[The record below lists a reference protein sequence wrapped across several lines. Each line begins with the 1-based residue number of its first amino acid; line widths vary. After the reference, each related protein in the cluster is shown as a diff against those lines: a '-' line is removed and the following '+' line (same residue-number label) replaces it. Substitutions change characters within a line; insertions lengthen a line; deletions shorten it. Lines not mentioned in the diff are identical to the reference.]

1 MENKIDLNLLIDQAG
16 DSLWRFCLRLEKT
29 RLDAEDL
36 YQETM
41 LKAIKLQDK
50 IAFDKNPKAFLFS
63 IAAGI
68 HKNKFRKFF
77 RRVKLA
83 PPSSTALESLS
94 SPYEVLPEIE
104 FEKKEL
110 KEEIEKA
117 VSSLPEK
124 IKISV
129 LMFYSA
135 DMESNDKTDIVISEI
150 LNTGEKTPLHINKK
164 IYAQI
169 NMQNNNLLDVPVFII
184 LINIITAIFSG
195 IIFIN
200 IGLIFPFFI
209 FKPFF
214 IFLGIGIINITIFLS
229 ILLKLKYSTNAV
241 QYGF

>member
-1 MENKIDLNLLIDQAG
+1 
-16 DSLWRFCLRLEKT
+16 
-29 RLDAEDL
+29 
-36 YQETM
+36 M

-77 RRVKLA
+77 IRVKLA

-135 DMESNDKTDIVISEI
+135 DMSIADISKNLDIPEGTVKSRLNKGRSI
-150 LNTGEKTPLHINKK
+150 LK
-164 IYAQI
+164 
-169 NMQNNNLLDVPVFII
+169 
-184 LINIITAIFSG
+184 NIIEESG
-195 IIFIN
+195 Y
-200 IGLIFPFFI
+200 
-209 FKPFF
+209 
-214 IFLGIGIINITIFLS
+214 GI
-229 ILLKLKYSTNAV
+229 K
-241 QYGF
+241 

>member
-1 MENKIDLNLLIDQAG
+1 MRPLVKNLKMENKSDLNLLIDQAG
-16 DSLWRFCLRLEKT
+16 DSLWCFCLRLEKT

-50 IAFDKNPKAFLFS
+50 IMFDKNPKAFLFS
-63 IAAGI
+63 IAVGI

-135 DMESNDKTDIVISEI
+135 DMSIADISKNLDIPEGTVKSR
-150 LNTGEKTPLHINKK
+150 LNKGR
-164 IYAQI
+164 
-169 NMQNNNLLDVPVFII
+169 
-184 LINIITAIFSG
+184 
-195 IIFIN
+195 
-200 IGLIFPFFI
+200 
-209 FKPFF
+209 
-214 IFLGIGIINITIFLS
+214 S
-229 ILLKLKYSTNAV
+229 ILKSIIEESG
-241 QYGF
+241 YGIK

>member
-1 MENKIDLNLLIDQAG
+1 MGPLVKNLKMENKIDLNLLIDQAG
-16 DSLWRFCLRLEKT
+16 DSLWHFCLRIEKT

-41 LKAIKLQDK
+41 LKAIRLQNK
-50 IAFDKNPKAFLFS
+50 IEFDKNPKAFLFS

-77 RRVKLA
+77 RRLRLT
-83 PPSSTALESLS
+83 PPSNTACEALS
-94 SPYEVLPEIE
+94 SPYEVLPDIE

-135 DMESNDKTDIVISEI
+135 DISIADISKK
-150 LNTGEKTPLHINKK
+150 LNIPEGTVKSRLNK
-164 IYAQI
+164 
-169 NMQNNNLLDVPVFII
+169 
-184 LINIITAIFSG
+184 G
-195 IIFIN
+195 R
-200 IGLIFPFFI
+200 
-209 FKPFF
+209 
-214 IFLGIGIINITIFLS
+214 S
-229 ILLKLKYSTNAV
+229 ILKAIIEESG
-241 QYGF
+241 YGIK